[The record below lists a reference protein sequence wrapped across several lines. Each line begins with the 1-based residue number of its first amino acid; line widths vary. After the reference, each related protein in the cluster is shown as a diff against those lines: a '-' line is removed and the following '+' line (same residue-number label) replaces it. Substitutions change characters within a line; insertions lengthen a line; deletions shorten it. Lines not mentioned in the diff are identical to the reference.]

1 MFDHFINSLTFEEI
15 YIFSNLFVLPF
26 WLILIFIPNSKINQ
40 ILVNSILLPLILATT
55 YIFVLY
61 QIFLLNEPIFNIF
74 KIYFSLDNLYTIFS
88 SESFLV
94 IFWLHFL
101 SINLFTGTW
110 LARDAVKY
118 GISKKIAA
126 APLVLIYLCGPVGLV
141 FYWIVRVFYSKK
153 LTFHD

>member
-1 MFDHFINSLTFEEI
+1 MFGHFINSLTFEEI

-26 WLILIFIPNSKINQ
+26 WLILIFIPSSKINQ
-40 ILVNSILLPLILATT
+40 ILVNSILLPLILAIA

-88 SESFLV
+88 SESFLLV
-94 IFWLHFL
+94 FWLHFL

-118 GISKKIAA
+118 GISKKAAA
-126 APLVLIYLCGPVGLV
+126 APLVLIYLSGPVGLV